1 MTRYGPF
8 RVLST
13 APSIMGSM
21 RSTAPDGPRP
31 FPTRT
36 PFFYGWVIVAVST
49 LAVFASGPGQTY
61 NFSVFLDPLIEDTG
75 WTRTQITGLYAAG
88 SLTAAVLIIGVGR
101 LLDRF
106 GARVVLT
113 TVVILFGLAAIGMS
127 RVDSRLELY
136 LGFTAI
142 RTLGQGAMTMV
153 PTTLVATWFV
163 RARGR
168 TTSLVTLGGALSAM
182 TFPILGHYLISQY
195 GWRSA
200 WVVLAFVI
208 WGVMLLPAL
217 VLVRR
222 SPESVGLHP
231 DGVRPEGIARESG
244 PLPHGEVDF
253 TLRAALHTRAFWLLL
268 LAGSSF
274 SLIGT
279 ALTFHNVALLTGKG
293 LDAAV
298 AAGVLSVMA
307 LSAMGANLV
316 SGYLNDRFPNRLVL
330 AGAQLILIAA
340 MLMTFVI
347 STPWM
352 AFVYA
357 VLLGTGQGFGMN
369 TITVIWPNYFG
380 RAHLG
385 SIRGLAM
392 TSTMAFAALGPLP
405 FSVLFDLAGSF
416 GLAVGVFLALPV
428 LCAVLALLAAK
439 PALPSAPASART

>member
-1 MTRYGPF
+1 
-8 RVLST
+8 
-13 APSIMGSM
+13 MGRM
-21 RSTAPDGPRP
+21 RTPATDQSRSLPA
-31 FPTRT
+31 RT
-36 PFFYGWVIVAVST
+36 PFFYGWVILGVSA

-61 NFSVFLDPLIEDTG
+61 NFSVFLDPIIEDTG
-75 WTRTQITGLYAAG
+75 WTRTQITGMYAAG
-88 SLTAAVLIIGVGR
+88 SLTAAVLIIGIGR
-101 LLDRF
+101 MLDRF

-113 TVVILFGLAAIGMS
+113 AGVVIFGLALLGMS
-127 RVDSRLELY
+127 RIDSRLELY
-136 LGFTAI
+136 LGFAAI

-168 TTSLVTLGGALSAM
+168 ATSLATLGGAFSAA
-182 TFPILGHYLISQY
+182 TFPILAHYLISQY

-200 WVVLAFVI
+200 WVVLGLVV
-208 WGVMLLPAL
+208 WGVMLLPAVL
-217 VLVRR
+217 LVRR

-231 DGVRPEGIARESG
+231 DGVDPEAAPREAPS
-244 PLPHGEVDF
+244 HVRQDVDF
-253 TLRAALHTRAFWLLL
+253 TLSQAMHTRAFWLLL
-268 LAGSSF
+268 IAGSSF

-293 LDAAV
+293 LDPAV

-330 AGAQLILIAA
+330 AGAQLILVAA

-347 STPWM
+347 SAPWM
-352 AFVYA
+352 AFAYA
-357 VLLGTGQGFGMN
+357 MLLGTGQGFGMN

-405 FSVLFDLAGSF
+405 FSALADVAGSF
-416 GLAVGVFLALPV
+416 GLAVGVFLALPI
-428 LCAVLALLAAK
+428 LCAALAVMAGGPGRP
-439 PALPSAPASART
+439 PAEAPAPA